1 MTTAVTP
8 ARTDVAGPSQS
19 WPSAPRPIAPPPTGT
34 GFLPRSLHG
43 DRRRWHDGPTPVSLA
58 DLTTITRQ
66 VAAEVAAGMH
76 EVRVDDT
83 HRWSRR
89 LHADPHLDVWLISW
103 ATEQAAELHDHGGSI
118 GALTVVRGELTEWRW
133 TSGGPEDHQVSP
145 EQLLASGPGLRRR
158 AFSASTG
165 AAFPLGHVHDVSN
178 RRTEPAVSVHAYSPP
193 LSTMSYYGVERGTLI
208 RTRSELVEPGASPE
222 GGEVL
227 A

>member
-1 MTTAVTP
+1 MTTAVRP
-8 ARTDVAGPSQS
+8 A
-19 WPSAPRPIAPPPTGT
+19 APGPTGLS
-34 GFLPRSLHG
+34 FLPRSRHG
-43 DRRRWHDGPTPVSLA
+43 DPRRWHDGPTPVSLA

-76 EVRVDDT
+76 EVRVD
-83 HRWSRR
+83 HSRRWSRR

-133 TSGGPEDHQVSP
+133 TSGRSDDAEITPE
-145 EQLLASGPGLRRR
+145 ELAVAGPGLRRR
-158 AFSASTG
+158 TLAASAG

-178 RRTEPAVSVHAYSPP
+178 RRAEPAVSVHAYSPP
-193 LSTMSYYGVERGTLI
+193 LSTMSYYGVERGTLT

>member
-1 MTTAVTP
+1 MTSAV
-8 ARTDVAGPSQS
+8 ARTEARAD
-19 WPSAPRPIAPPPTGT
+19 APATLP
-34 GFLPRSLHG
+34 FLPRTLHG

-58 DLTTITRQ
+58 DLTAITRQ
-66 VAAEVAAGMH
+66 VAAEVVAGMH

-133 TSGGPEDHQVSP
+133 TSGRAEDHEVTP
-145 EQLLASGPGLRRR
+145 EELAASGPGLRRR
-158 AFSASTG
+158 TLAVSSG

-178 RRTEPAVSVHAYSPP
+178 RRSEPAVSVHAYSPP
-193 LSTMSYYGVERGTLI
+193 LSTMSYYDVDRGSLT

-222 GGEVL
+222 GGVVL
-227 A
+227 R